1 MSKKRLAASLLVVL
15 FGILANILV
24 FRYEPALS
32 EKKVTVKVTLT
43 SDEENYMEMFYLT
56 DGQKIP
62 DDFRAEQSGGI
73 NYKNTG
79 KEEVLDYSIPANTSY
94 FRLDFG
100 SGKSE
105 TTISGIEVV
114 SNGKTMEV
122 PPEEISNLARLQE
135 VKKVDS
141 SEETVLRAEKED
153 PYAVWDTQEWGLTSF
168 VRDSLWLH
176 FTIVKV
182 LACLVLDIILVVII
196 KCGKKLIVL
205 PKEVY
210 QNRKLLWNL
219 SKNDFKTKFAGSYLG
234 IIWAFI
240 QPIVTVVVYW
250 FVFEKGLKAGGINTR
265 AGIDVP
271 FVLWL
276 VAGLVPWF
284 FFQDALNG
292 GTNALI
298 EYSYL
303 VKKVVFKISILPIVK
318 VVSALFVHVFFVVFT
333 LVLYSAYHYYPDLYT
348 LQIVYYTF
356 AMFIMVLGIV
366 YATCAIVIF
375 FRDLTQVINIVLQVG
390 MWMTP
395 IMWNIDTME
404 LSPVLI
410 TIFKLNPM
418 YYIVAGYRDA
428 LINKAWFWENAPLTL
443 YFWLLTAVLFGIG
456 TMIFKRLKIHFA
468 DVL

>member
-15 FGILANILV
+15 FGILANILI

-56 DGQKIP
+56 DGQKMP

-114 SNGKTMEV
+114 SNGNTMEV

-153 PYAVWDTQEWGLTSF
+153 PYAVWDMQEWGLTSF